1 MARLYG
7 PEGNEEMM
15 IKTIVKWIVWVVLA
29 TTTAVA
35 TTTAI
40 LEGNHRRSLAKQVK
54 EQSAV
59 IDSLL
64 SRDQPLLDVKLYV
77 TDKSKNTIYGR
88 YNKGSIFMP
97 QERRYILEVDSVNMR
112 VKN

>member
-1 MARLYG
+1 MA
-7 PEGNEEMM
+7 
-15 IKTIVKWIVWVVLA
+15 KWIVWAVLA
-29 TTTAVA
+29 AATAVA

-77 TDKSKNTIYGR
+77 TDKSRNVIYGR
-88 YNKGSIFMP
+88 HNKGTISMP
-97 QERRYILEVDSVNMR
+97 QERRYILEVDSMNMR
-112 VKN
+112 IKNQ

>member
-1 MARLYG
+1 
-7 PEGNEEMM
+7 MM
-15 IKTIVKWIVWVVLA
+15 LKMWKWIVWVVLLA
-29 TTTAVA
+29 ATAVA
-35 TTTAI
+35 STAAA

-77 TDKSKNTIYGR
+77 TDKSRNTIYGR
-88 YNKGSIFMP
+88 YNKGNIWMP

-112 VKN
+112 IKN

>member
-1 MARLYG
+1 MWGAL
-7 PEGNEEMM
+7 
-15 IKTIVKWIVWVVLA
+15 LA
-29 TTTAVA
+29 ATAVA
-35 TTTAI
+35 STAAA

-77 TDKSKNTIYGR
+77 TDRSVNKIYGR
-88 YNKGSIFMP
+88 YNKGTISMP

>member
-15 IKTIVKWIVWVVLA
+15 IKTIAKWIVWVVLA
-29 TTTAVA
+29 AATAVA
-35 TTTAI
+35 STAAA
-40 LEGNHRRSLAKQVK
+40 LEGNHRRSLEKQVK
-54 EQSAV
+54 EQSVV
-59 IDSLL
+59 ID

-77 TDKSKNTIYGR
+77 TDKSRNTIYGR
-88 YNKGSIFMP
+88 YNKGWISMP

-112 VKN
+112 VRN

>member
-1 MARLYG
+1 
-7 PEGNEEMM
+7 MM
-15 IKTIVKWIVWVVLA
+15 KKWIWIVWAVLA
-29 TTTAVA
+29 AATAVA
-35 TTTAI
+35 TTAAV
-40 LEGNHRRSLAKQVK
+40 LEGNHRRSLARQVK

-64 SRDQPLLDVKLYV
+64 CRDQPLLDVKLYV

-88 YNKGSIFMP
+88 YNKGYIAMP

-112 VKN
+112 IKK

>member
-1 MARLYG
+1 MVKLW
-7 PEGNEEMM
+7 
-15 IKTIVKWIVWVVLA
+15 KWIVWGALLA
-29 TTTAVA
+29 ATAVA
-35 TTTAI
+35 STAAA

-77 TDKSKNTIYGR
+77 TDRSVNKIYGR
-88 YNKGSIFMP
+88 YNKGTISMP

>member
-1 MARLYG
+1 MARLYK
-7 PEGNEEMM
+7 PEGNDKMM
-15 IKTIVKWIVWVVLA
+15 IKMWKWIVWVVLLA
-29 TTTAVA
+29 ATAVA
-35 TTTAI
+35 STAAA

-77 TDKSKNTIYGR
+77 TDRSVNKIYGR
-88 YNKGSIFMP
+88 YNKGTISMP
-97 QERRYILEVDSVNMR
+97 QERRYILEVDSMNMR
-112 VKN
+112 IKNQ

>member
-1 MARLYG
+1 
-7 PEGNEEMM
+7 M
-15 IKTIVKWIVWVVLA
+15 IKTIVKWIVWAVLA
-29 TTTAVA
+29 ATTAVA

-77 TDKSKNTIYGR
+77 TDRSVNKIYGR
-88 YNKGSIFMP
+88 YNKGYIAMP
-97 QERRYILEVDSVNMR
+97 QERRYILEVDSMNMR
-112 VKN
+112 IKNQ